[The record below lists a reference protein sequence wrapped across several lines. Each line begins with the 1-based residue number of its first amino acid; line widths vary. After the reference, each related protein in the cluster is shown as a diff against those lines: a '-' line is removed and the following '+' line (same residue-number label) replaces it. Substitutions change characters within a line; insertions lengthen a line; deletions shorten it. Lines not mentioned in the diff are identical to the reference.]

1 MPSSRSP
8 SSSSPCRYSA
18 ARSLTRRRP
27 GTTEPAGSCRRR
39 ASGGLSGRPP
49 VGRRLICS
57 ECPPTPSQLSS
68 EMIKK
73 KFHYE
78 MAKARSRRI
87 SRGISRR
94 IKDIPQMHA
103 WEYLGELSCRRAG
116 RSSDGSVT
124 TQLQRSELS
133 SPTDIITGAC
143 SPRMRCH
150 TLRARRAIS
159 PRRDIFAAHAWLLPH
174 RSAPPSRERPRRPT
188 KPKCSSSI
196 YGRTTTG

>member
-1 MPSSRSP
+1 
-8 SSSSPCRYSA
+8 
-18 ARSLTRRRP
+18 
-27 GTTEPAGSCRRR
+27 
-39 ASGGLSGRPP
+39 
-49 VGRRLICS
+49 
-57 ECPPTPSQLSS
+57 
-68 EMIKK
+68 MIKK

-87 SRGISRR
+87 SRPISRR
-94 IKDIPQMHA
+94 KDILPVQA

-133 SPTDIITGAC
+133 SPADIITGAC

-159 PRRDIFAAHAWLLPH
+159 PRRDIRRACMAPAAQVRTAVAGATSQAHEAEMLKLDLRPDDDGMM
-174 RSAPPSRERPRRPT
+174 SEQSRV
-188 KPKCSSSI
+188 
-196 YGRTTTG
+196 